1 MNVDFAD
8 LESALI
14 SGFIDHSKV
23 SKHTFKPEILVNDG
37 HGKKVLTSVTRHLN
51 DCDDFWFSVAFV
63 TTSGTACLKQQLIDL
78 ENKQV
83 PGRILVSQYLNF
95 TQPQALRELLKFK
108 NLDLRIAPIKSNF
121 HAKGYL
127 FNTASLQHLII
138 GSSNLTSAALTSN
151 TEWNLKVSSSAFGA
165 LSQQANQQFAQEFDA
180 AEPVTPAFI
189 EDYEV
194 RYQKARV
201 FRKALLQE
209 DSQANDTEIEPNKM
223 QQEALENLQKLRAE
237 GKNKALLI
245 SATGTGKTYLS
256 AFDALSQKPKRL
268 LYIVHRANIA
278 KKALK
283 TFRTIFNNDKTF
295 GLYSG
300 PDTDSTSD
308 YIFSTVQTLSRDAH
322 LANFAADDFD
332 YIIIDETH
340 RASAAS
346 YQKILNHFNPKF
358 LLGMTATPERTD
370 AADVFEIFDHNIA
383 YEIRLQKALEMDI
396 LAPFHYYGISDLT
409 INGETVE
416 DTTSLNLLIR
426 EERIKHILHNIER
439 YSCDNGEVRG
449 LVFCSHIEECEAL
462 ASAFN
467 KHGLRSIALTGKH
480 SEQQRDDAI
489 AQLESND
496 PAIKL
501 DYIFTVGIFNEG
513 IDIPCVNQVVML
525 RPTESAIIF
534 VQQLGR
540 GLRKAEGK
548 DYLTVID
555 FIGNYKNNFM
565 VPIALYGDESY
576 NKDRLRRL
584 LSGES
589 NTIPGTSTV
598 NFDRIAKE
606 RIFKAINDANLQTKR
621 DLDKDYNLLKYKLGY
636 APLMMDFIRYGDR
649 DPFSYVEYANSF
661 YHFAK
666 QHEKDTIA
674 DLSDDELKLIATF
687 SKEINNCKRV
697 EESLVLDTL
706 LTHQTLT
713 VNELNSITQDK
724 YGYEITPETLF
735 SVVNNLNLRFITKKH
750 EKTLKPLG
758 EIYGF
763 NVMQL
768 HDDTFSWHPDFSK
781 YLANKTFVKFLADS
795 THYAIHQY
803 DQAFKKADFIDGF
816 QLYRKYSRKDVFRI
830 LNWSSNPV
838 AQNVGG
844 YIVSKNS
851 TNCPIFV
858 NYHKSENI
866 TDTTK
871 YEDEFVN
878 ESLFNWMFKSNRTLN
893 SPEVKLFQAY
903 PDNLRIP
910 LFIKKDNDEG
920 KDFYYMGD
928 VSPRPDSFELTSIS
942 GLSTVKVQLNMHSEV
957 RSDIYNYL
965 LQDSDS

>member
-1 MNVDFAD
+1 MSIEIDD
-8 LESALI
+8 LQSALI
-14 SGFIDHSKV
+14 SGFIDHSQV

-37 HGKKVLTSVTRHLN
+37 HGKKVLTSITRHLN

-78 ENKQV
+78 DNKQV

-108 NLDLRIAPIKSNF
+108 NLDLRIAPVKSNF

-165 LSQQANQQFAQEFDA
+165 LSQQANQQFTREFDA

-189 EDYEV
+189 EDYEL
-194 RYQKARV
+194 RYQKTRV
-201 FRKALLQE
+201 FRQALIQE
-209 DSQANDTEIEPNKM
+209 DSPTHKRDIAPNKM
-223 QQEALENLQKLRAE
+223 QQEALENLQQLRAE
-237 GKNKALLI
+237 GKDKALLI

-256 AFDALSQKPKRL
+256 AFDALSLNPKRL

-278 KKALK
+278 KKALE
-283 TFRTIFNNDKTF
+283 TYRTIFNNDKTF

-300 PDTDSTSD
+300 QNTDSSSD

-346 YQKILNHFNPKF
+346 YQKILNHFKPKF

-426 EERIKHILHNIER
+426 EERVKHILHNIER

-480 SEQQRDDAI
+480 SEQQRDQAI
-489 AQLESND
+489 EQLESDD

-598 NFDRIAKE
+598 NFDRVAKE

-621 DLDKDYNLLKYKLGY
+621 DLVKDYNLLKYKLGY

-666 QHEKDTIA
+666 QQEKEAIA
-674 DLSDDELKLIATF
+674 DLSEDELKLIATF

-697 EESLVLDTL
+697 EESLVLNAL
-706 LTHQTLT
+706 LTRQTLT
-713 VNELNSITQDK
+713 VDALNSITQEK
-724 YGYEITPETLF
+724 YGYEITPETLL
-735 SVVNNLNLRFITKKH
+735 SVVNNLNLRFITEKH
-750 EKTLKPLG
+750 DKTLKPLA

-763 NVMQL
+763 EVVQL
-768 HDDTFSWHPDFSK
+768 QDNTLSWHPNFSK
-781 YLANKTFVKFLADS
+781 YLANATFVKFLADS
-795 THYAIHQY
+795 TYYAIHQY
-803 DQAFKKADFIDGF
+803 DKEFERADFINGF

-844 YIVSKNS
+844 YMVSPDK
-851 TNCPIFV
+851 TNCAIFV
-858 NYHKSENI
+858 NYHKSEDI

-871 YEDEFVN
+871 YEDDFIN
-878 ESLFNWMFKSNRTLN
+878 ESVFSWMFKSKRTQN
-893 SPEVKLFQAY
+893 SPEVKLFRAY
-903 PDNLRIP
+903 PDGLRIP

-928 VSPRPDSFELTSIS
+928 VSPRLDSFEQTSIS
-942 GLSTVKVQLNMHSEV
+942 GVSTVKVQFDMHSEV
-957 RSDIYNYL
+957 RGDIYNYL
-965 LQDSDS
+965 LKGSDL